1 MKKNIKIA
9 IFKLDD
15 IKIWLI
21 PYLGIGLLV
30 FFYGWF
36 TTFWFL
42 IVKSTLTKN
51 DKSQS
56 DSMQSQ
62 GSIQK
67 VHTFPI
73 DNNH

>member
-1 MKKNIKIA
+1 MKKTVKIA

-15 IKIWLI
+15 IKTWLI
-21 PYLGIGLLV
+21 PYLGTGFLA

-56 DSMQSQ
+56 DSMQYQ

-67 VHTFPI
+67 VHTFHI
-73 DNNH
+73 DNT